1 MAISKNERIKWEDR
15 LCIYQAAA
23 EVLNTKIR
31 LVKMEYDCL
40 AHGNNYSEIQMI
52 TSRIKTTES
61 IANKLEKNG
70 LEFSVDNI
78 ESRIHD
84 VVGARIIC
92 LTLTDAKV
100 FIELLTNSL
109 NKTEGFNLE
118 KCKDYITNPKE
129 SGYQSYHF
137 RITVPVTFSNETYNV
152 PAEIQVRTLLMHA
165 WAELEH
171 KMGYKPSEELVSRN
185 LIRAQFN
192 ALAANIEATD
202 TLVDNLSGS
211 KVVVG
216 SKVKKICK

>member
-1 MAISKNERIKWEDR
+1 MAILKNERTKWEDR
-15 LCIYQAAA
+15 LCIYRAAS

-31 LVKMEYDCL
+31 LVKMEYDYL
-40 AHGNNYSEIQMI
+40 AQTHNYSEVQMI
-52 TSRIKTTES
+52 SSRIKEMDS

-70 LEFSVDNI
+70 LDFTVENI
-78 ESRIHD
+78 EKRIHD

-92 LTLTDAKV
+92 LTLTDVKV

-109 NKTEGFNLE
+109 NKTEGFVLE
-118 KCKDYITNPKE
+118 NCKDYISNPKE

-137 RITVPVTFSNETYNV
+137 RILVPVTFSNETYKV

-171 KMGYKPSEELVSRN
+171 KMGYKPSEEIVGTRN
-185 LIRAQFN
+185 IVKAQFN

-202 TLVDNLSGS
+202 TMVANITGDS
-211 KVVVG
+211 KQ
-216 SKVKKICK
+216 KKLK

>member
-1 MAISKNERIKWEDR
+1 MAISKNERTKWEER
-15 LCIYQAAA
+15 LCIYRAAS

-31 LVKMEYDCL
+31 LVKMEYDYL
-40 AHGNNYSEIQMI
+40 AQTHNYSEVQMI
-52 TSRIKTTES
+52 SSRIKEMDS

-70 LEFSVDNI
+70 LDFSVENI
-78 ESRIHD
+78 EKRIHD

-92 LTLTDAKV
+92 LTLTDVKK

-109 NKTEGFNLE
+109 NKTEGFVLE
-118 KCKDYITNPKE
+118 KCKDYISNPKE

-137 RITVPVTFSNETYNV
+137 RILVPVTFSNETYKV

-171 KMGYKPSEELVSRN
+171 KMGYKPSEEIVGTRN
-185 LIRAQFN
+185 IVKAQFN

-202 TLVDNLSGS
+202 TMVANITGEN
-211 KVVVG
+211 KQ
-216 SKVKKICK
+216 KKLK

>member
-1 MAISKNERIKWEDR
+1 MTILKNEKIKWEER
-15 LCIYQAAA
+15 LCVYRAAS

-40 AHGNNYSEIQMI
+40 VQGNNYSEIQMI
-52 TSRIKTTES
+52 SSRIKTTES

-70 LEFSVDNI
+70 LDFTVENI

-92 LTLTDAKV
+92 LTLTDVKV

-109 NKTEGFNLE
+109 NKTEGFKIE

-137 RITVPVTFSNETYNV
+137 RILVPVTFSNEIYKV

-171 KMGYKPSEELVSRN
+171 KMGYKPSEEILGRN
-185 LIRAQFN
+185 MVRAQFN
-192 ALAANIEATD
+192 ALAASIEATD
-202 TLVDNLSGS
+202 TMVENIVSEP
-211 KVVVG
+211 
-216 SKVKKICK
+216 KVKKICK

>member
-1 MAISKNERIKWEDR
+1 MAISKNERTKWEER
-15 LCIYQAAA
+15 LCIYRAAS

-31 LVKMEYDCL
+31 LVKMEYDYL
-40 AHGNNYSEIQMI
+40 AQTHNYSEVQMI
-52 TSRIKTTES
+52 SSRIKEMDS

-70 LEFSVDNI
+70 LDFSVENI
-78 ESRIHD
+78 EKRIHD

-92 LTLTDAKV
+92 LTLTDVKV

-109 NKTEGFNLE
+109 NKTEGFVLE
-118 KCKDYITNPKE
+118 KCKDYISNPKE

-137 RITVPVTFSNETYNV
+137 RILVPVTFSNETYKV

-171 KMGYKPSEELVSRN
+171 KMGYKPSEEIVGTRN
-185 LIRAQFN
+185 IVKAQFN

-202 TLVDNLSGS
+202 TMVANITGEN
-211 KVVVG
+211 KQ
-216 SKVKKICK
+216 KKLK

>member
-1 MAISKNERIKWEDR
+1 MAISKNERTKWEER
-15 LCIYQAAA
+15 LCIYRAAS

-31 LVKMEYDCL
+31 LVKMEYDYL
-40 AHGNNYSEIQMI
+40 AQTHNYSEVQMI
-52 TSRIKTTES
+52 SSRIKEMDS

-70 LEFSVDNI
+70 LDFSVENI
-78 ESRIHD
+78 EKRIHD

-92 LTLTDAKV
+92 LTLTDVKK

-109 NKTEGFNLE
+109 NKTEGFVLE
-118 KCKDYITNPKE
+118 KCKDYISNPKE

-137 RITVPVTFSNETYNV
+137 RILVPVTFSNETYKV

-171 KMGYKPSEELVSRN
+171 KMGYKPSEEIVGTRN
-185 LIRAQFN
+185 IVKAQFN

-202 TLVDNLSGS
+202 TMVANITGDS
-211 KVVVG
+211 KQ
-216 SKVKKICK
+216 KKLK

>member
-1 MAISKNERIKWEDR
+1 MAILKNERTKWEDR
-15 LCIYQAAA
+15 LCIYRAAS

-31 LVKMEYDCL
+31 LVKMEYDYL
-40 AHGNNYSEIQMI
+40 AQTHNYSEVQMI
-52 TSRIKTTES
+52 SSRIKEMDS

-70 LEFSVDNI
+70 LDFTVENI
-78 ESRIHD
+78 EKRIHD

-92 LTLTDAKV
+92 LTLTDVKV

-109 NKTEGFNLE
+109 NKTEGFVLE
-118 KCKDYITNPKE
+118 KCKDYISNPKE

-137 RITVPVTFSNETYNV
+137 RILVPVTFSNETYKV

-171 KMGYKPSEELVSRN
+171 KMGYKPSEEIAGTRN
-185 LIRAQFN
+185 IVKAQFN

-202 TLVDNLSGS
+202 TMVANITGDS
-211 KVVVG
+211 KQ
-216 SKVKKICK
+216 KKLK

>member
-1 MAISKNERIKWEDR
+1 MAISKNERTKWEER
-15 LCIYQAAA
+15 LCIYRAAS

-31 LVKMEYDCL
+31 LVKMEYDYL
-40 AHGNNYSEIQMI
+40 AQTHNYSEVQMI
-52 TSRIKTTES
+52 SSRIKEMDS

-70 LEFSVDNI
+70 LDFSVENI
-78 ESRIHD
+78 EKRIHD

-92 LTLTDAKV
+92 LTLTDVKK

-109 NKTEGFNLE
+109 NKTEGFVLE
-118 KCKDYITNPKE
+118 KCKDYISNPKE

-137 RITVPVTFSNETYNV
+137 RILVPVTFSNETYKV

-171 KMGYKPSEELVSRN
+171 KMGYKPSEEIVGTRN
-185 LIRAQFN
+185 IVKAQFN

-202 TLVDNLSGS
+202 TMVANITGEN
-211 KVVVG
+211 KQ
-216 SKVKKICK
+216 KKFK

>member
-1 MAISKNERIKWEDR
+1 MAILKNERTKWEDR
-15 LCIYQAAA
+15 LCIYKAAA

-70 LEFSVDNI
+70 LDFTVENI

-92 LTLTDAKV
+92 LTLTDVKV

-137 RITVPVTFSNETYNV
+137 RITVPVTFSNQTYNV

-171 KMGYKPSEELVSRN
+171 KMGYKPTEELVGRKM
-185 LIRAQFN
+185 IKDQFN
-192 ALAANIEATD
+192 ALASIIEVTD
-202 TLVDNLSGS
+202 SMVDGIDGQ

-216 SKVKKICK
+216 PKVKKICK

>member
-1 MAISKNERIKWEDR
+1 MTILKNERIKWEDR
-15 LCIYQAAA
+15 LCIYRAAA

-40 AHGNNYSEIQMI
+40 VHGNNYSEIQMI
-52 TSRIKTTES
+52 SSRIKTTES
-61 IANKLEKNG
+61 IANKLDKNG
-70 LEFSVDNI
+70 LEFTVENV

-109 NKTEGFNLE
+109 NKTEGFKIE

-137 RITVPVTFSNETYNV
+137 RILVPVTFSNEVYKV

-171 KMGYKPSEELVSRN
+171 KMGYKPAEEFLGRN
-185 LIRAQFN
+185 MVKAQFN

-202 TLVDNLSGS
+202 TMVENIVSEP
-211 KVVVG
+211 KT
-216 SKVKKICK
+216 KKLYK

>member
-1 MAISKNERIKWEDR
+1 MAILKNERTKWEDR
-15 LCIYQAAA
+15 LCIYRAAS

-31 LVKMEYDCL
+31 LVKMEYDYL
-40 AHGNNYSEIQMI
+40 AQTHNYSEVQMI
-52 TSRIKTTES
+52 SSRIKEMDS

-70 LEFSVDNI
+70 LDFSVENI
-78 ESRIHD
+78 EKRIHD

-92 LTLTDAKV
+92 LTLTDVKK

-109 NKTEGFNLE
+109 NKTEGFVLE
-118 KCKDYITNPKE
+118 KCKDYISNPKE

-137 RITVPVTFSNETYNV
+137 RILVPVTFSNETYKV

-171 KMGYKPSEELVSRN
+171 KMGYKPSEEIVGTRN
-185 LIRAQFN
+185 IVKAQFN

-202 TLVDNLSGS
+202 TMVANITGEN
-211 KVVVG
+211 KQ
-216 SKVKKICK
+216 KKLK